1 MKSLGKQNRL
11 LFNEMLRD
19 YQENKEYIKA
29 IDTKGKSYSAESCIW
44 LKYLSSK
51 RLTNTTRPLSFLML

>member
-1 MKSLGKQNRL
+1 MLSVSYMYLLPFNQMKSLGKQNRL

-44 LKYLSSK
+44 L
-51 RLTNTTRPLSFLML
+51 

>member
-11 LFNEMLRD
+11 LFNEMLID

-29 IDTKGKSYSAESCIW
+29 IDTKGKSYSAGIMYMALIFEQQKI
-44 LKYLSSK
+44 
-51 RLTNTTRPLSFLML
+51 N